1 MTLEMFLFLLLFL
14 FALVLSLIKL
24 NKVLYFLI
32 SFFLLISY
40 SVVVRLAGFD
50 ADIGNYS
57 EFLKVDSFSIYY
69 LKEPIYWLGSRYL
82 FKLTGSEFF
91 VFFFYDLIFIGLL
104 LISCGK
110 LNLPRYFP
118 FVFFLF
124 FPTVLGMQNVFR
136 QFIASGFLILLLS
149 LAFTGAKYR
158 YRFFVLLL
166 ATLTHN
172 VSLLFSPLV
181 FISQNQKKFNLFF
194 FVSCF
199 GVFLLLP
206 IAAGTKSDSNTG
218 DLPPYLYLTIYLLV
232 VVIYVVITRF
242 NFNLKEYASKYASY
256 LYMMFY
262 FLFLIFLSVFI
273 LGGAQSKRVGMLS
286 LLLSL
291 VPLTLLIETRFKQ
304 KVLVRVLFIFAVTAP
319 TLIFHNARSLLE
331 TSPSTLQAEA
341 AARALNHH

>member
-1 MTLEMFLFLLLFL
+1 M
-14 FALVLSLIKL
+14 
-24 NKVLYFLI
+24 
-32 SFFLLISY
+32 
-40 SVVVRLAGFD
+40 
-50 ADIGNYS
+50 
-57 EFLKVDSFSIYY
+57 
-69 LKEPIYWLGSRYL
+69 
-82 FKLTGSEFF
+82 
-91 VFFFYDLIFIGLL
+91 
-104 LISCGK
+104 
-110 LNLPRYFP
+110 
-118 FVFFLF
+118 
-124 FPTVLGMQNVFR
+124 
-136 QFIASGFLILLLS
+136 
-149 LAFTGAKYR
+149 
-158 YRFFVLLL
+158 
-166 ATLTHN
+166 
-172 VSLLFSPLV
+172 
-181 FISQNQKKFNLFF
+181 
-194 FVSCF
+194 SCF

-304 KVLVRVLFIFAVTAP
+304 KVFVRVLFIFAVTAP